1 MDDLTDVERRLLTK
15 GLEEEVYTGT
25 LDADPVALSHRIA
38 ADLSGFVTE
47 PDARNVE
54 YTTDPYRSYKTLL
67 DRLMAKRCQL
77 RRYLCRV
84 GNYTL
89 IPGSTLSLEES
100 DEFIIS
106 NPNNPY
112 YRFIRDTYGTTVVT
126 ASTHIN
132 VGIPDPEALIAAYR
146 LLRAEASMY
155 LALTANS
162 PFLHGQPTGAHSNR
176 WLVFPQTPH
185 EVPFFTSHDHFR
197 KWVGQQIESGAMF
210 NARHL
215 WLSIR
220 PNGDAT
226 PNEIERLEL
235 RICDRISQ
243 PSILGAV
250 VALFESRIWQLLES
264 LERGSRDLDPLA
276 FRSDRELQEICLRNE
291 QRAAESSLEATIT
304 DWRTGEDVL
313 MRDWVE
319 SCWRGCLPTAR
330 AHGFEDHLAP
340 IAEILDEGSL
350 AQQWLAQVAT
360 GLSPR
365 EVLRRS
371 IVKLTDIDRQYD
383 PECPSPLPPSN
394 P

>member
-1 MDDLTDVERRLLTK
+1 MDDLTDVEPRLLTK

-220 PNGDAT
+220 PNGDST

-313 MRDWVE
+313 MRDWVA